1 MAKGA
6 GAYPQRKPREDCK
19 ACDNTKG
26 DARNGDGVYFVSVID
41 HSRWW

>member
-6 GAYPQRKPREDCK
+6 GAYPQRKPRDDCK

-26 DARNGDGVYFVSVID
+26 DARNGNGVYFVSVINL
-41 HSRWW
+41 SRWW